1 MWERFS
7 AGASNQISLMK
18 WVYGVQPDEP
28 EATASM
34 PMLPKIALRGNFSL
48 IIAHFISEITDCTQQ
63 QKTSP
68 GQLLSRFLQLL
79 RPPLTSPNHDTYKH

>member
-18 WVYGVQPDEP
+18 WVYGVQPDES

-34 PMLPKIALRGNFSL
+34 PMLPKIALRGNFL
-48 IIAHFISEITDCTQQ
+48 LVIDHFISD
-63 QKTSP
+63 
-68 GQLLSRFLQLL
+68 LSKLISHKRI
-79 RPPLTSPNHDTYKH
+79 

>member
-34 PMLPKIALRGNFSL
+34 PMLPKIALRGNFL
-48 IIAHFISEITDCTQQ
+48 LVIDHFISD
-63 QKTSP
+63 
-68 GQLLSRFLQLL
+68 LSKLISHKRI
-79 RPPLTSPNHDTYKH
+79 